1 MQKYEYIH
9 IYIFIIPWHLMIY
22 NFSSVSRLVHIAE
35 GWGVIATSNVSFIV
49 AGLKLLLIFFLFFFQ
64 VC

>member
-1 MQKYEYIH
+1 
-9 IYIFIIPWHLMIY
+9 MIY

-49 AGLKLLLIFFLFFFQ
+49 AGLKLLLIFFFFQ